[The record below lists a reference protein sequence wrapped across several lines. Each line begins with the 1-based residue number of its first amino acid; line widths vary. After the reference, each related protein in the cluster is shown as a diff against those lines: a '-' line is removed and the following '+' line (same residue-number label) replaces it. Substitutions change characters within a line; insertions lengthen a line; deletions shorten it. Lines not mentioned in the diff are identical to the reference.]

1 MARQERSLGVVLTR
15 AANAILETATAQ
27 LQHLSDEELETIEE
41 ELPAAYLF
49 IREEPLSYEDWASG
63 DHSRAFTYAWV
74 IAVLTASELRQLRQ
88 MERRR
93 ALEEKQI
100 SF

>member
-15 AANAILETATAQ
+15 AANAILETAVAQ
-27 LQHLSDEELETIEE
+27 LQHLSDEELETIEG
-41 ELPAAYLF
+41 ELPAAYVL

-63 DHSRAFTYAWV
+63 DQSRAFTYAWA
-74 IAVLTASELRQLRQ
+74 ITVLTASELWQRRQ